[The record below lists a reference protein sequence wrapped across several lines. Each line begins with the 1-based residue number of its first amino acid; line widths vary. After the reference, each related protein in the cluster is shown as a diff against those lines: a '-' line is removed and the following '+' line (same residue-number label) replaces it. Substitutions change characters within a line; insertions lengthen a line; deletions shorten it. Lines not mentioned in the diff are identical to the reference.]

1 MARDQSDLHRI
12 IIFRFHLGTRR
23 SHISTVILIASTLKC
38 TMSSLSSHSAILGSP
53 HRDVLEASPET
64 DESKGHLV
72 EELKLR
78 GKSAVATKDWMNA
91 SLLYEKAI
99 TLVPDEAA
107 LYSNAS
113 LCQYSM
119 GHFDAAYQLAKQ
131 AVAKDAKFV
140 KGYWR
145 EGQALTQ
152 LKRYGEALEAHRK
165 GLVYDPTNK
174 AILKEIE
181 KLKKLVAEESER
193 KRLLEEEKARMEID
207 EDPSFDPA
215 TFPPPPPTANPPK
228 KASTSETIKIDD
240 EVDFTKSDHVKG
252 YKVVNGKKT
261 SYFHNELTDEA
272 KALIGDIAPKRIEVA
287 QEPAATNVDNGNLS
301 GSVWN
306 KAGTWEEKDV
316 TCWAQESLDA
326 ALLATQ
332 FILPVSSPAPGA
344 ICTIAS
350 SKSSGHA
357 SFAMVRGKKRYIY
370 EFAVTLEWEFAVNT
384 DKACGSMS
392 FPDFD
397 GTCELGE
404 GYDMVDWNV
413 KESSSSSL
421 TPLLERFVRN
431 GGLRDAI
438 HTTLDNWVRRFR
450 ETY

>member
-1 MARDQSDLHRI
+1 M
-12 IIFRFHLGTRR
+12 
-23 SHISTVILIASTLKC
+23 
-38 TMSSLSSHSAILGSP
+38 LGSP

-64 DESKGHLV
+64 DESKAHLV
-72 EELKLR
+72 EELKMR

-119 GHFDAAYQLAKQ
+119 GHFDAAHRLAKQ
-131 AVAKDAKFV
+131 AVAKDPKFL

-152 LKRYGEALEAHRK
+152 LSRYSEALEAHRK

-181 KLKKLVAEESER
+181 KLKKLVAEETER

-207 EDPSFDPA
+207 EEPSSDPA
-215 TFPPPPPTANPPK
+215 IVTPPTPAVNPPK

-261 SYFHNELTDEA
+261 SYFHNELTEEA
-272 KALIGDIAPKRIEVA
+272 KALIGDIAPKRIEVTP
-287 QEPAATNVDNGNLS
+287 EPAAATTGDNGNLS

-316 TCWAQESLDA
+316 TSWAQESLDS

-332 FILPVSSPAPGA
+332 FILPESSPAPGA

-350 SKSSGHA
+350 SKINGHA

-370 EFAVTLEWEFAVNT
+370 EFAVTLEWEFAVNE

-404 GYDMVDWNV
+404 GYDMVEWNV
-413 KESSSSSL
+413 KESSSSTL

-438 HTTLDNWVRRFR
+438 HATLDTWVRLFR